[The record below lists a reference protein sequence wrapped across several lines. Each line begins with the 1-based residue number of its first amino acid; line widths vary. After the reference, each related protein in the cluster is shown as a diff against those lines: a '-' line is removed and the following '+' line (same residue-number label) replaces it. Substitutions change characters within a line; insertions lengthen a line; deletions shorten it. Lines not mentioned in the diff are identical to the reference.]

1 MPVLGTKLRLPR
13 PRRQLVSRG
22 RLTDRLR
29 LAAGALP
36 RLVLVAAPAGFGKTT
51 LMSQWLAESG
61 QHRRVA
67 WLSLDPGD
75 ADPQQFLVQLIAAV
89 QTTDP
94 ALGVAALAL
103 AAGERGL
110 PIEDVLVSLIND
122 LDQLAGPTVLALDDY
137 HVIDSPAVHEAVAF
151 LLDHLPPQVT
161 VAITTRADPP
171 LPLSRLRTRGELLE
185 LRAADLRFT
194 ADEADAFLNQV
205 MELDLDPAQVAA
217 LEGRTEGWAAGLQLA
232 GLSVRGRT
240 DRDGVRGPVGAFIE
254 AFAGSHRFVL
264 DYLVEEVLEHQAE
277 DVRRFLLDTAV
288 LDQLTGP
295 LCDVITG
302 GADSARI
309 LERLHRDN
317 LFVVA
322 LDDRR
327 EWYRYHQLFAEA
339 LRARL
344 RAEDPARSARL
355 HATAARWLSEHAM
368 ITDAIGHAVLSEDD
382 ELTADLGELA
392 LPDLRKHRR
401 ERGIRR
407 LLNALPERVIRGRA
421 LLATAQAWARLADGD
436 LDAVEAWLDL
446 AESRL
451 ADSRPVA
458 PWAGSDSMITAIRA
472 RDAELHSVPAS
483 VAVYRAA
490 VAQARGDV
498 DGTVAQARRALA
510 LTGPGDH
517 LDRGAAYG
525 FLGLAAWAA
534 GDVTTALDTFGRAV
548 AGLHSAGQLADEL
561 GATVV
566 LAGMWLAQGR
576 PDEARRWY
584 ERALARA
591 EAAPGPVLSSTGDLQ
606 AGLADILREQGDLAE
621 ADRLLR
627 AARELGELASFSEN
641 RHRWYTALAGLLHA
655 RGELDG
661 AVEQFDRAESLYRPG
676 FSPDVRPVP
685 AARARVLIVQG
696 RLAEAWA
703 WARKHEVTVADRP
716 RFLAEFDQLTY
727 ARLVI
732 AQHRLEPARP
742 GADQAIRDVLGLLDR
757 IVDDATAA
765 GRGGSLVEARL
776 VRALA
781 YHVVGDSDAA
791 FADLAAALTEGVP
804 AGFRR
809 IFLDEGPP
817 MLELL
822 GSYARQAEPEQ
833 REHADR
839 LLRIGPDQPAAP
851 PAQSDGGLS
860 EREVEVLRLLATELS
875 GPEIARRLFIS
886 VNTLR
891 THTKHIF
898 GKLDVNTR
906 RAAIHRAGE
915 LHLL

>member
-1 MPVLGTKLRLPR
+1 M
-13 PRRQLVSRG
+13 
-22 RLTDRLR
+22 DRL
-29 LAAGALP
+29 LVGSP

-51 LMSQWLAESG
+51 VVCQWLAEWG
-61 QHRRVA
+61 QGRRVA

-89 QTTDP
+89 QVTSP
-94 ALGVAALAL
+94 LPGAEALTLASS
-103 AAGERGL
+103 ERGVQV
-110 PIEDVLVSLIND
+110 EAGLVSLIND
-122 LDQLAGPTVLALDDY
+122 LDQLDGPTVLAFDDY
-137 HVIDSPAVHEAVAF
+137 HVIDSAAVHGAMEF

-161 VAITTRADPP
+161 VVITTRADPP
-171 LPLSRLRTRGELLE
+171 LPLARLRTRGELLE

-194 ADEADAFLNQV
+194 AGEADAFLNQV
-205 MELDLDPAQVAA
+205 MGLDLDAAQIAA
-217 LEGRTEGWAAGLQLA
+217 LEARTEGWAAGLQLA
-232 GLSVRGRT
+232 ALSVRGRVDG
-240 DRDGVRGPVGAFIE
+240 DRGAVGAFIE

-264 DYLVEEVLEHQAE
+264 DYLVEEVLDHQPE
-277 DVRRFLLDTAV
+277 DVRRFLLDTSV

-302 GADSARI
+302 GIDGARV

-322 LDDRR
+322 LDDRG

-339 LRARL
+339 LRSRL
-344 RAEDPARSARL
+344 RSEDPARSARL
-355 HATAARWLSEHAM
+355 HAAAARWLAEHAM
-368 ITDAIGHAVLSEDD
+368 ITDAIGHAILSGDD
-382 ELTADLGELA
+382 ELAADLGELA
-392 LPDLRKHRR
+392 LPELRKHRR
-401 ERGIRR
+401 EHGIRS
-407 LLNALPERVIRGRA
+407 LLSALPEPVISARS
-421 LLATAQAWARLADGD
+421 LLATAQAWARLSDGD
-436 LDAVEAWLDL
+436 LDAVGAWLDL
-446 AESRL
+446 AEARL

-472 RDAELHSVPAS
+472 HDAELRSVPAS

-498 DGTVAQARRALA
+498 AGTVAQARHALA
-510 LTGPGDH
+510 LAGPGDH

-525 FLGLAAWAA
+525 FLGLAAWAV
-534 GDVTTALDTFGRAV
+534 GDVTTALDTFGQAV
-548 AGLHSAGQLADEL
+548 AGLHAAGQLADEL

-576 PDEARRWY
+576 PDEARRLY
-584 ERALARA
+584 ERALGRA

-606 AGLADILREQGDLAE
+606 VGLADVLREQGDLAE

-627 AARELGELASFSEN
+627 AARELGDLASFSEH
-641 RHRWYTALAGLLHA
+641 RHRWHTAMAGLLHA
-655 RGELDG
+655 RGDLDG
-661 AVEQFDRAESLYRPG
+661 AVEQFDRAESLFRPG
-676 FSPDVRPVP
+676 FVPDVRPIP

-696 RLAEAWA
+696 RLPEAWT
-703 WARKHEVTVADRP
+703 WARASGVTAADRA

-732 AQHRLEPARP
+732 AQHRLDAARP
-742 GADQAIRDVLGLLDR
+742 GAGAAGPDVLGLLDR
-757 IVDDATAA
+757 IVDDAAAA
-765 GRGGSLVEARL
+765 GRGGSLIEARL

-781 YHVVGDSDAA
+781 YDLVGDTDSA
-791 FADLAAALTEGVP
+791 FADLAAALAAGVP

-809 IFLDEGPP
+809 LFLDEGPP

-822 GSYARQAEPEQ
+822 GAYAHRSEPEQ

-839 LLRIGPDQPAAP
+839 LLRSGQAQPPVPVP
-851 PAQSDGGLS
+851 PADGLS
-860 EREVEVLRLLATELS
+860 GRELEVLRLLATELS

-898 GKLDVNTR
+898 GKLEVNTR

-915 LHLL
+915 LRLL